1 VLEKFILSD
10 SRMMIFVRFLANCLM
25 IVSSKIV
32 SAYFLTQT
40 EIKKIN

>member
-32 SAYFLTQT
+32 SVYFLTQT